1 MVGNPKD
8 IIIFCPNNSYRAPN
22 AASMYVVV
30 NKDSIN
36 PYGEYRGYRIA
47 PGFGSPIYLTSKN
60 SSVVGKSANFA
71 KHHLY
76 VTKHKDNEPR
86 SASYLNM
93 KDVNNPHVDFEK
105 FFDGENIEQE
115 DM

>member
-1 MVGNPKD
+1 
-8 IIIFCPNNSYRAPN
+8 
-22 AASMYVVV
+22 MYVVV
-30 NKDSIN
+30 NKDSVN
-36 PYGEYRGYRIA
+36 PYGEFRGYRIA
-47 PGFGSPIYLTSKN
+47 PGVGSPIYLTSQD

-76 VTKHKDNEPR
+76 VTKRKDTEPR
-86 SASYLNM
+86 SASYLNGV
-93 KDVNNPHVDFEK
+93 DHQNPHVDFEK